1 MQFGLQARVVAGL
14 TLLTTVL
21 VVVVGWG
28 WLAREEARLDR
39 ELEAR
44 QTRLAALIE
53 HGMAGPI
60 WNLDRATVSEML
72 GAIMADPEV
81 HSVELQGLGLPPGW
95 AWRRRTEPPV
105 RPMEWH
111 FDIHYQPVGKG
122 SEEVIARAP

>member
-72 GAIMADPEV
+72 GAIMADPR
-81 HSVELQGLGLPPGW
+81 STASSCRAWGCRQAGPGAAAPSHRCAPW
-95 AWRRRTEPPV
+95 SGISTSTTSP
-105 RPMEWH
+105 
-111 FDIHYQPVGKG
+111 
-122 SEEVIARAP
+122 SARAVKR